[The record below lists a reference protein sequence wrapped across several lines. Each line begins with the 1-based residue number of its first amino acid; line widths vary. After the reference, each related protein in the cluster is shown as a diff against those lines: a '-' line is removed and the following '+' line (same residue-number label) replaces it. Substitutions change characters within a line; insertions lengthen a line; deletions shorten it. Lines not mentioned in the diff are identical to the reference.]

1 MSLTIGVV
9 IPCYKPHIGVLKN
22 VLDSIEK
29 QTQKPNMVIVSC
41 SSSDESDI
49 PYKHEDYSYP
59 LKIYTH
65 REKRNISENK
75 NFGTRLINTDIV
87 VYFDADDIM
96 HPQRI
101 EIIYNGFIKNPNMK
115 LLLHSYRLNPTD
127 FNYPIYDINNINYEI
142 DPYYICRWGSVQLK
156 RFFNKTIHNSHAA
169 IKKSLFDE
177 IQYVETPDAK
187 GFEDTLFNRTLINK
201 YPNSGFIGYC
211 DYELTWYYPSGTQ
224 GTDTT

>member
-1 MSLTIGVV
+1 MHTIGIV
-9 IPCYKPHIGVLKN
+9 IPCYKPHIGLLKR

-29 QTQKPNMVIVSC
+29 QTKKPDMVIVSC
-41 SSSDESDI
+41 SSSEPSDI
-49 PYKHEDYSYP
+49 PYTQEDYSFP
-59 LKIYTH
+59 FKIYTH
-65 REKRNISENK
+65 KEKKNISENK

-87 VYFDADDIM
+87 TYFDADDIM

-101 EIIYNGFIKNPNMK
+101 EIIYNGFIKYPNMK
-115 LLLHSYRLNPTD
+115 LLIHSLRLNPID
-127 FNYPIYDINNINYEI
+127 LNYPKYDINYINYEM
-142 DPYYICRWGSVQLK
+142 DTFYICKWGALNFK
-156 RFFNKTIHNSHAA
+156 NKSNRNIHNSHSS

-201 YPNSGFIGYC
+201 YPNNGFIGYC
-211 DYELTWYYPSGTQ
+211 ECDLTWYFPSGTQ